1 MDEESQQSN
10 SATENKEVL
19 RELLLRGL
27 AKLKADLDSGSISLE
42 ELETRQSK
50 LMDDILGQV

>member
-1 MDEESQQSN
+1 MDEESEQSN
-10 SATENKEVL
+10 STTENKEEL
-19 RELLLRGL
+19 KELLLRGL

-42 ELETRQSK
+42 EFETRKSK

>member
-10 SATENKEVL
+10 SDTENKKLL

-42 ELETRQSK
+42 EFETRKSK
-50 LMDDILGQV
+50 FMDDILGQV

>member
-27 AKLKADLDSGSISLE
+27 AKLKADLDSV
-42 ELETRQSK
+42 RQIRGFTN
-50 LMDDILGQV
+50 LLDRDPR